1 MMNVDTGAFQDLAA
15 QVAEMA
21 ERVAELAARDVAVEH
36 ILGAGYEA
44 GQSAAR
50 SSLLGRAAET
60 SAAARPRPAHLRL
73 VQDERRSS

>member
-1 MMNVDTGAFQDLAA
+1 MNVDTGAFQNLAA

-21 ERVAELAARDVAVEH
+21 ERLAELAVRDVAVEH
-36 ILGAGYEA
+36 MFAAGYEA

-60 SAAARPRPAHLRL
+60 SAPARLRPAHLRL